1 MTRDQLWWR
10 YGLYWAFVIAV
21 GALGFLVMK

>member
-1 MTRDQLWWR
+1 MTREQLWWR
-10 YGLYWAFVIAV
+10 GFYWLFIAAV